1 MFLVGFFFVLH
12 INIFPLEL
20 PLITTRL
27 SSIFFLNFFFFLCEV
42 GKTTPKP
49 TGKAVGTST
58 QIFTKAVIS
67 WAGFETLFFRLFF
80 FTRVGKGVLSEML
93 KAFSVSERLP

>member
-20 PLITTRL
+20 PLMTTRL
-27 SSIFFLNFFFFLCEV
+27 SSIFFQIFFFLCEV

-49 TGKAVGTST
+49 TGKAVGTFT

-67 WAGFETLFFRLFF
+67 WAGFESFFFRFFF